1 MNIRKKIIIVV
12 TLVMIGLVGTVF
24 VFARLIIL
32 NNSIILEQK
41 DIMVDL
47 DQAVDSIKAEVQNL
61 DVMTADWAYW
71 DDTYQFL
78 TDQNQFYVI
87 NNLNDTSFNNL
98 RLNYALFIKNSDEII
113 YSKSFDYQEVQ
124 PLPDNR
130 EIIKEV
136 ISLLSGIQW
145 PDLSMSIS
153 GILSLSDSPL
163 LVSIRPVLTSLNEGP
178 SPGFL
183 VFGRLLNLKKVQRLA
198 DINHLNLSIYL
209 SNSKNLP
216 RDIEQIKAPMLVNPT
231 HLFQPQEKNI
241 IGYGLMN
248 DIYEKPALFVRV
260 EKPRD
265 IYTQGVFTLSYLVVA
280 LILVGVVF
288 LGVIF
293 FLLRKI
299 VISPLGQLNQVVQ
312 KIRSSQDLTLR
323 VPYQGEDELSKLSQE
338 INQMLDEIH
347 QYQKKLQYNELRLRT
362 LFEKTMNPIFITNSK
377 GKFVELNQAALQFF
391 ECSRDQILNSKIQ
404 EFLSEG
410 SDSFLENFQSSDK
423 RESVERE
430 FIIHNQSK
438 TLLLNLL
445 PLTIDDTI
453 SLYCIGQDITA
464 RILHEK
470 LLFSEKEYLSVTL
483 KSIGDGVIVTD
494 QEGKITLMNS
504 VAENL
509 TGWNSNEARGQLID
523 RVFHIFDELTGK
535 EYKNPFQRVL
545 ENGEKIEL
553 ENNTILIS
561 QTGDQYFIADSA
573 SPIRDIG
580 NKIIGFVLVFR
591 DVSEKRKTL
600 EHIKFLSFHDK
611 LTGLYNRAFF
621 DEESKRL
628 DTDRQF
634 PLSVIMGDVD
644 NLKFLNDTFGHETG
658 DILLKKIAKILKSVC
673 RKEDVISRWGGDEF
687 ILLLPQTPHVNALEI
702 CERINKLCQE
712 NQEELLPLSIALGI
726 ATKKT
731 KDEKFQDILWEAED
745 QMYRNKILKS
755 KSHGN
760 DIIPF
765 LKKLLMRIEGE
776 TEDHFQRIYR
786 LASVIGKSLN
796 LSDRL
801 FNDLSLLSTF
811 HDVGKV
817 ALPKEILKKTG
828 ELLPDEKFILKRHP
842 EIGYRIAKSS
852 QDLLPI
858 AIAILAYHE
867 CWDGTGYPLGI
878 KGNDIPIVSRVISVV
893 DQFDLLTHDLSHR
906 KAITNQQALKE
917 INQNAGKRFDPS
929 IVEVFTQIINKNGT
943 VIQ

>member
-12 TLVMIGLVGTVF
+12 TLVMIGLVGTLL
-24 VFARLIIL
+24 VFARMVIL
-32 NNSIILEQK
+32 KNSIILEQK
-41 DIMVDL
+41 DIMVNL
-47 DQAVDSIKAEVQNL
+47 DQAVDSVIAEVQNL
-61 DVMTADWAYW
+61 DVMTADWSYW

-78 TDQNQFYVI
+78 TDKNQFYLI
-87 NNLNDTSFNNL
+87 NNLNDATFNNL

-113 YSKSFDYQEVQ
+113 YSKSFDYREMR
-124 PLPDNR
+124 PLPDNQ
-130 EIIKEV
+130 EFIKEV
-136 ISLLSGIQW
+136 VTLISSTQW
-145 PDLSMSIS
+145 PELNISIS
-153 GILSLSDSPL
+153 GILSLSDGPL
-163 LVSIRPVLTSLNEGP
+163 LVSIRPVLTSLNKGP

-183 VFGRLLNLKKVQRLA
+183 VFGRWLDLKEVERLTE
-198 DINHLNLSIYL
+198 INHLKLSLYL
-209 SNSKNLP
+209 IDTQDLP
-216 RDIEQIKAPMLVNPT
+216 RDVEQVKAQMLVNPT
-231 HLFQPQEKNI
+231 YLFQPQEKNI
-241 IGYGLMN
+241 IGFGLMN
-248 DIYEKPALFVRV
+248 DIYEKPALIVRV
-260 EKPRD
+260 EKPRV
-265 IYTQGVFTLSYLVVA
+265 IYTQGVFTLSYLMVA
-280 LILVGVVF
+280 LIIVGVIS
-288 LGVIF
+288 LIVIF

-312 KIRSSQDLTLR
+312 KIRTSQDLTLR
-323 VPYQGEDELSKLSQE
+323 VPHQGEDELSKLSQE

-347 QYQKKLQYNELRLRT
+347 QYQKKLQNNELRLRT
-362 LFEKTMNPIFITNSK
+362 LFENTMNPIFIINLH
-377 GKFVELNQAALQFF
+377 GEFVELNQAALHFF
-391 ECSRDQILNSKIQ
+391 ECNQDQILNHKIQ
-404 EFLSEG
+404 EFLSEE
-410 SDSFLENFQSSDK
+410 SDSFFENLQSCNK

-430 FIIHNQSK
+430 FTIHSLSK

-445 PLTIDDTI
+445 PLNIDDTI
-453 SLYCIGQDITA
+453 FLYCIGQDITA

-504 VAENL
+504 VAEKL
-509 TGWNSNEARGQLID
+509 TGWNNNEARGQLID
-523 RVFHIFDELTGK
+523 QVFHIIDELTGK

-561 QTGDQYFIADSA
+561 RSGNQYFIADSA

-591 DVSEKRKTL
+591 DVSEKRKAI

-634 PLSVIMGDVD
+634 PLSIILGDVD

-658 DILLKKIAKILKSVC
+658 DILLKRIAKILKSVC
-673 RKEDVISRWGGDEF
+673 RKEDIISRWGGDEF
-687 ILLLPQTPHVNALEI
+687 ILLLPQTPQEKALEV

-712 NQEELLPLSIALGI
+712 SQEELLPLSIALGA

-731 KDEKFQDILWEAED
+731 KDEKFQDILREAED
-745 QMYRNKILKS
+745 QMYRNKILKC

-760 DIIPF
+760 EIVPF
-765 LKKLLMRIEGE
+765 LRKLLMTIEGE
-776 TEDHFQRIYR
+776 NEDHFQRVCR
-786 LASVIGKSLN
+786 LVIAIGNSLN
-796 LSDRL
+796 LPDRL
-801 FNDLSLLSTF
+801 FYELKLLSTF
-811 HDVGKV
+811 HDIGKV
-817 ALPKEILKKTG
+817 ALPKQILEKTG

-858 AIAILAYHE
+858 ASAILSFHE
-867 CWDGTGYPLGI
+867 WWDGSGYPLGI
-878 KGNDIPIVSRVISVV
+878 RGNDIPIASRIVSVV
-893 DQFDLLTHDLSHR
+893 DQFDHLTQDLSHR
-906 KAITNQQALKE
+906 KAITKQEALEK
-917 INQNAGKRFDPS
+917 IKHNAGKRFDPN
-929 IVEVFTQIINKNGT
+929 IVEVFTQIIIENGT